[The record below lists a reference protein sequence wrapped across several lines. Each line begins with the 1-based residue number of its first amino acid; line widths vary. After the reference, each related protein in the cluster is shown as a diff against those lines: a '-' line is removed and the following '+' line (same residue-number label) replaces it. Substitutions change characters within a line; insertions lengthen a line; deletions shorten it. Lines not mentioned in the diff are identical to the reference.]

1 MKKTKGISIALIIA
15 ATGFILCGTAFA
27 AITGCTVTSHT
38 NVNDPNDTAFTTM
51 MRDCS
56 EITLEDTLRIN
67 HVNGLLIPSDKTF
80 IFSRTSGKHGK
91 IEANSIMATGT
102 VTIKLAPM
110 EGGHLT
116 GAWPSKESLKDAPYE
131 LIKITN
137 TSGYLDPS
145 VFGLFQTYEGDGTW
159 VNFWKSGY
167 KLGKELDSAN
177 GKLKGITLT
186 YAAPAP
192 TPISGDVSADVDD
205 GGGGCHIGWSI
216 FGIIG
221 IGLVVSRMKLDEE

>member
-56 EITLEDTLRIN
+56 EITLEDTLRID
-67 HVNGLLIPSDKTF
+67 HSEGLKIMLDKTF
-80 IFSRTSGKHGK
+80 VFSNTNGKHGK
-91 IEANSIMATGT
+91 IEANGMLVVGAVT
-102 VTIKLAPM
+102 VRLTPM
-110 EGGHLT
+110 EGGKLT
-116 GAWPSKESLKDAPYE
+116 GAWPAKESLKDAPYE

-137 TSGYLDPS
+137 TNGYLDPS
-145 VFGLFQTYEGDGTW
+145 VFDLFEQYEGDGTW

-186 YAAPAP
+186 YAEPAP